1 MSHWNVCTRSG
12 KRSRVHTTLDITG
25 PAGVVLHLS
34 SFSQPTDTS
43 QNKNVGLLHGE
54 PMSNFTVRV
63 CVISFPAPPCSLSE
77 GERGN
82 RELQTKYEKTHSS
95 EAVWRVCEKVE
106 DRVQEMDTLKRGK
119 EEEECVWLMCVCVC
133 VFSWMF
139 AHRVLSLWWKLVC
152 FFLLYILRQK
162 GQTIQ
167 KKKSNW
173 QINSLVW
180 GRNKL

>member
-1 MSHWNVCTRSG
+1 MLCRLKLKLKIPAALWLKNGANIIHRTHSADSCLQLRSMSHWNVCTRSG

-133 VFSWMF
+133 V
-139 AHRVLSLWWKLVC
+139 
-152 FFLLYILRQK
+152 
-162 GQTIQ
+162 
-167 KKKSNW
+167 
-173 QINSLVW
+173 
-180 GRNKL
+180 

>member
-1 MSHWNVCTRSG
+1 MVLILFTEHKALTVVSSSDLCRIEMFAHVVE

-95 EAVWRVCEKVE
+95 EAV
-106 DRVQEMDTLKRGK
+106 
-119 EEEECVWLMCVCVC
+119 
-133 VFSWMF
+133 
-139 AHRVLSLWWKLVC
+139 
-152 FFLLYILRQK
+152 
-162 GQTIQ
+162 
-167 KKKSNW
+167 
-173 QINSLVW
+173 
-180 GRNKL
+180 

>member
-1 MSHWNVCTRSG
+1 MLHWNVCTRSR

-34 SFSQPTDTS
+34 NFSQPTDTS
-43 QNKNVGLLHGE
+43 ENKNVGLLHRE

-119 EEEECVWLMCVCVC
+119 EEDECVWWMCVCLVEC
-133 VFSWMF
+133 SLTVSW
-139 AHRVLSLWWKLVC
+139 ACGESLFVSSSFWSHP
-152 FFLLYILRQK
+152 
-162 GQTIQ
+162 QTERTNDR
-167 KKKSNW
+167 KKSNW